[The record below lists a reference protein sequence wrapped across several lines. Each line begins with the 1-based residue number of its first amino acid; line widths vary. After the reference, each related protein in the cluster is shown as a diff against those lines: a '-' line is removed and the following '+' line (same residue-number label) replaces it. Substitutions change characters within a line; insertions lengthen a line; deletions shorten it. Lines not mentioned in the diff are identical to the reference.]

1 MTGKEF
7 DEIAAELRRI
17 KQEEFLRP
25 EDHKRVVFHVMGAC
39 KRLYKGSYGFN
50 KEKFLR
56 ASGLEI

>member
-1 MTGKEF
+1 MISKDF
-7 DEIAAELRRI
+7 DEIAAELKRM
-17 KQEEFLRP
+17 KEEEFLRP
-25 EDHKRVVFHVMGAC
+25 EDYKRVVFHVMGAC